1 MVINKKIKKDEE
13 MYKEIIKD
21 INTSSGNAKI
31 LKKISNILSES
42 YFNVSEKIMLKVRE
56 LVKS

>member
-1 MVINKKIKKDEE
+1 